1 VVDYNNLSSEER
13 EQLKT
18 QFGLSDDELDNY
30 INEANNQGE
39 DSPNNIP
46 MPGARDDILKFLRD
60 VFKIKKEEHLSMN
73 RTGNLGQAELGTLT
87 YGVRKY
93 NDIANYAELAGY
105 NGFAEYSRS
114 KTSNVITTSTSKKG
128 FFLQL
133 ITTQKQIR
141 KNVGDK
147 TITKKSSLWGGSEE
161 TVKGGDDVE

>member
-1 VVDYNNLSSEER
+1 MVDYNNLSAEER
-13 EQLKT
+13 EQLKK
-18 QFGLSDDELDNY
+18 QFGLTDDELDAY
-30 INEANNQGE
+30 INDANVQSE

-60 VFKIKKEEHLSMN
+60 VFKIKKDEHLSMN
-73 RTGNLGQAELGTLT
+73 RTGNLGQSELGNLT

-93 NDIANYAELAGY
+93 NDIANYAEIAGY
-105 NGFAEYSRS
+105 KGFAEYSRN

-141 KNVGDK
+141 KTMGDK
-147 TITKKSSLWGGSEE
+147 TVTKKSSIWGGSEE
-161 TVKGGDDVE
+161 TVKGGEEE

>member
-1 VVDYNNLSSEER
+1 MVDYNNLTSEER
-13 EQLKT
+13 EQLKK
-18 QFGLSDDELDNY
+18 QFGISDEELDKY
-30 INEANNQGE
+30 INDVEVQSD

-73 RTGNLGQAELGTLT
+73 RTGNLGQAELGSLT
-87 YGVRKY
+87 FGVRKY
-93 NDIANYAELAGY
+93 NDLANYAELAGY
-105 NGFAEYSRS
+105 SGFAEYSRS

-141 KNVGDK
+141 KNMGDK
-147 TITKKSSLWGGSEE
+147 TVTKKSSFLGGSEE